1 MIKTEKGMSEA
12 LMNIRKYQK
21 ELEEYINSNKIK
33 DDLGRLLGSFVPF
46 DSLITSAKFAETEY
60 QTFLG
65 LMKITDLAKTLKE
78 INNTIESV
86 LPIYERAG
94 DSNFIDELKRKGLL
108 ENLEKIFDG
117 DIFKKQPKFQELF
130 LDPRLGVFNGYLAY
144 NIKKGRVSLFWN
156 FLMDNPLFIKNED
169 FIFLYQFEETSFEK
183 DKFFRDDELGELT
196 RVLFF
201 SIFSEKY
208 FKKAID
214 ILLSDFILKGY
225 NDFVSKFLLLDPSAK
240 GDIYEE
246 NNILFSV
253 PNCFIDEN
261 LKNSKLLY
269 FLEKFGSFQCEE
281 YDEFVESDFVKNLP
295 LEKVQNLRNFAFT
308 LCYYRGSF
316 DGADWLKGE
325 LLRRLGVPKPGDSTW
340 GDTPI
345 LLENLKRLSELYDDE
360 KISNTIDEA
369 VEDYFKNNKKINFK
383 FEDDIESDTVPIDD
397 VKLLKL
403 SIDNYVKSLEGKKVG
418 YVMGCSDRL
427 FDVNTPFTIDEED
440 VFQTIVPLLRRT
452 PKFGLRQAYR
462 DMYKLNIFKTLG
474 YTPTETFLFV
484 SEYKWGSNYET
495 IDATFYNL
503 KNLIDNNKDLNFKI
517 FVLEDIVRSFDPKD
531 NTLDLELFQNET
543 GLKEFQVVKS
553 REEMFDKLKK
563 AGFEEIV
570 FE

>member
-1 MIKTEKGMSEA
+1 MIKSEKGMSETQK
-12 LMNIRKYQK
+12 NIKKYQK
-21 ELEEYINSNKIK
+21 ELEEYIHSNKIK

-108 ENLEKIFDG
+108 ENLEKMFDG

-345 LLENLKRLSELYDDE
+345 LLENLKRLSELYDDK

-418 YVMGCSDRL
+418 YVIGCSDRL

-440 VFQTIVPLLRRT
+440 VFQKIGPLLRRT

>member
-1 MIKTEKGMSEA
+1 MIKSEKGTSES
-12 LMNIRKYQK
+12 LECIKKYQK
-21 ELEEYINSNKIK
+21 ELDEYIHSEKIK
-33 DDLGRLLGSFVPF
+33 DDLGRLLGGFVPLE
-46 DSLITSAKFAETEY
+46 SLITSAKFAETEY

-130 LDPRLGVFNGYLAY
+130 LVPRLGVFNGYLAY

-208 FKKAID
+208 FKKAIN

-225 NDFVSKFLLLDPSAK
+225 NDFVSKFLLLDPSAS

-295 LEKVQNLRNFAFT
+295 LEKIQNLRNSSFT
-308 LCYYRGSF
+308 LCYYRGIF
-316 DGADWLKGE
+316 DESDWLKGE
-325 LLRRLGVPKPGDSTW
+325 LLRRLGIPNSGDSTW

-345 LLENLKRLSELYDDE
+345 LLDNLKRLSELYDDK

-383 FEDDIESDTVPIDD
+383 FDDGIESEIIPSED

-403 SIDNYVKSLEGKKVG
+403 AIDNYVKSLEGKKVG
-418 YVMGCSDRL
+418 YVMDCSDRL
-427 FDVNTPFTIDEED
+427 FNVNTPFTIDEED
-440 VFQTIVPLLRRT
+440 IFQTIGPLLGSI
-452 PKFGLRQAYR
+452 PKYELRQAYR
-462 DMYKLNIFKTLG
+462 DMYKLNIFKTLD
-474 YTPTETFLFV
+474 YTPTDIFLFV

-495 IDATFYNL
+495 IDATFYNI
-503 KNLIDNNKDLNFKI
+503 KNLMNNYKELNIKI

-553 REEMFDKLKK
+553 KEDMFDILEKD
-563 AGFEEIV
+563 GFEEII

>member
-1 MIKTEKGMSEA
+1 MIKTEKGTSES
-12 LMNIRKYQK
+12 LECIKKYQK
-21 ELEEYINSNKIK
+21 ELDEYIHSEKIK
-33 DDLGRLLGSFVPF
+33 DDLGRLLGGFVPLE
-46 DSLITSAKFAETEY
+46 SLITSAKFAETEY

-208 FKKAID
+208 FKKAIN

-225 NDFVSKFLLLDPSAK
+225 NDFVSKFLLLDPSAS

-325 LLRRLGVPKPGDSTW
+325 LLRRLEIPKPGDSTW

-345 LLENLKRLSELYDDE
+345 LLENLKRLSELYDDK

-440 VFQTIVPLLRRT
+440 VFQTIGPLLRRT

-531 NTLDLELFQNET
+531 YNLDLELFQNET

-553 REEMFDKLKK
+553 EEDMFDILEKD
-563 AGFEEIV
+563 GFEEII

>member
-1 MIKTEKGMSEA
+1 MIKSEKRISES
-12 LMNIRKYQK
+12 LECIKKYQK
-21 ELEEYINSNKIK
+21 ELDEYIHSEKIK
-33 DDLGRLLGSFVPF
+33 DDLGRLLGGFVPF

-108 ENLEKIFDG
+108 KNLEKIFDG

-345 LLENLKRLSELYDDE
+345 LLENLKRLSELYDDK

-440 VFQTIVPLLRRT
+440 VFQTIGPLLRRT

-462 DMYKLNIFKTLG
+462 DMYKMNIFKTLG

-531 NTLDLELFQNET
+531 YSLDLELFQNET

-553 REEMFDKLKK
+553 KEDMFDKLKN

>member
-1 MIKTEKGMSEA
+1 MIKTEKGTSES
-12 LMNIRKYQK
+12 LECIKKYQK
-21 ELEEYINSNKIK
+21 ELDEYIHSEKIK
-33 DDLGRLLGSFVPF
+33 DDLGRLLGGFVPLE
-46 DSLITSAKFAETEY
+46 SLITSAKFAETEY

-86 LPIYERAG
+86 LPI
-94 DSNFIDELKRKGLL
+94 
-108 ENLEKIFDG
+108 
-117 DIFKKQPKFQELF
+117 
-130 LDPRLGVFNGYLAY
+130 
-144 NIKKGRVSLFWN
+144 
-156 FLMDNPLFIKNED
+156 
-169 FIFLYQFEETSFEK
+169 
-183 DKFFRDDELGELT
+183 
-196 RVLFF
+196 
-201 SIFSEKY
+201 
-208 FKKAID
+208 
-214 ILLSDFILKGY
+214 
-225 NDFVSKFLLLDPSAK
+225 
-240 GDIYEE
+240 
-246 NNILFSV
+246 
-253 PNCFIDEN
+253 
-261 LKNSKLLY
+261 
-269 FLEKFGSFQCEE
+269 
-281 YDEFVESDFVKNLP
+281 
-295 LEKVQNLRNFAFT
+295 
-308 LCYYRGSF
+308 
-316 DGADWLKGE
+316 
-325 LLRRLGVPKPGDSTW
+325 DSTW

-345 LLENLKRLSELYDDE
+345 LLENLKRLSELYDDK
-360 KISNTIDEA
+360 KINNTIDEA

-440 VFQTIVPLLRRT
+440 VFQTIGPLLRRT

-531 NTLDLELFQNET
+531 YSLDLELFQNET

-553 REEMFDKLKK
+553 EEDMFDILEKD
-563 AGFEEIV
+563 GFEEII

>member
-1 MIKTEKGMSEA
+1 MIKTEKGTSES
-12 LMNIRKYQK
+12 LECIKKYQK
-21 ELEEYINSNKIK
+21 ELDEYIHSEKIK
-33 DDLGRLLGSFVPF
+33 DDLGRLLGGFVPLE
-46 DSLITSAKFAETEY
+46 SLITSAKFAETEY

-208 FKKAID
+208 FKKAIN

-225 NDFVSKFLLLDPSAK
+225 NDFVSKFLLLDPSAS

-325 LLRRLGVPKPGDSTW
+325 LLRRLEIPKPGDSTW

-345 LLENLKRLSELYDDE
+345 LLENLKRLSELYDDK

-403 SIDNYVKSLEGKKVG
+403 SIDNYVKSL
-418 YVMGCSDRL
+418 
-427 FDVNTPFTIDEED
+427 
-440 VFQTIVPLLRRT
+440 
-452 PKFGLRQAYR
+452 
-462 DMYKLNIFKTLG
+462 
-474 YTPTETFLFV
+474 
-484 SEYKWGSNYET
+484 
-495 IDATFYNL
+495 
-503 KNLIDNNKDLNFKI
+503 
-517 FVLEDIVRSFDPKD
+517 
-531 NTLDLELFQNET
+531 
-543 GLKEFQVVKS
+543 
-553 REEMFDKLKK
+553 
-563 AGFEEIV
+563 
-570 FE
+570 

>member
-1 MIKTEKGMSEA
+1 MIKSEKGRSET
-12 LMNIRKYQK
+12 LKNIKKYQK
-21 ELEEYINSNKIK
+21 ELEEYIHSNKIK

-108 ENLEKIFDG
+108 KNLEKIFDE

-345 LLENLKRLSELYDDE
+345 LLENLKRLSELYDDK

-440 VFQTIVPLLRRT
+440 VFQTIGPLLRRT

-484 SEYKWGSNYET
+484 SEYKWGSNYEK

-531 NTLDLELFQNET
+531 NTFDLELFQNET

>member
-1 MIKTEKGMSEA
+1 MIKSEKRISES
-12 LMNIRKYQK
+12 LECIKKYQK
-21 ELEEYINSNKIK
+21 ELDEYIHSEKIK
-33 DDLGRLLGSFVPF
+33 DDLGRLLGGFVPF

-108 ENLEKIFDG
+108 KNLEKIFDG

-345 LLENLKRLSELYDDE
+345 LLENLKRLSELYDDK
-360 KISNTIDEA
+360 KISNTIYEA

-403 SIDNYVKSLEGKKVG
+403 SI
-418 YVMGCSDRL
+418 
-427 FDVNTPFTIDEED
+427 TIG
-440 VFQTIVPLLRRT
+440 PLLRRT

-553 REEMFDKLKK
+553 KEDMFDKLKN

>member
-1 MIKTEKGMSEA
+1 MIKSKKGASES
-12 LMNIRKYQK
+12 LECIKKYKK
-21 ELEEYINSNKIK
+21 ELDEYIHSEKIK
-33 DDLGRLLGSFVPF
+33 DDLGRLLGGFVPLK
-46 DSLITSAKFAETEY
+46 SLIASAKFAEEDEN
-60 QTFLG
+60 FLG
-65 LMKITDLAKTLKE
+65 LRKKIKDLDKTLIE
-78 INNTIESV
+78 INNTIENI
-86 LPIYERAG
+86 LPIYEKVG
-94 DSNFIDELKRKGLL
+94 DGNFIAELERKCLL
-108 ENLEKIFDG
+108 ESLGEIFDFRG
-117 DIFKKQPKFQELF
+117 NSKFQELF
-130 LDPRLGVFNGYLAY
+130 LDPRLGIFNGYLAY
-144 NIKKGRVSLFWN
+144 NIKKGRISLFWN
-156 FLMDNPLFIKNED
+156 FLMDNALFIKNED
-169 FIFLYQFEETSFEK
+169 FIFLYQFEETSFKK
-183 DKFFRDDELGELT
+183 DDFFRDDELGELT

-269 FLEKFGSFQCEE
+269 FLEKFGSFQCKE

-308 LCYYRGSF
+308 LCYYRRVF
-316 DGADWLKGE
+316 DEADWLKDE
-325 LLRRLGVPKPGDSTW
+325 LRRRLGIPKSGDSTW

-345 LLENLKRLSELYDDE
+345 LLDNLKGLSELYDDE
-360 KISNTIDEA
+360 KINNTIGEA

-383 FEDDIESDTVPIDD
+383 FDDGVESDTIPIDD
-397 VKLLKL
+397 VKLLKAA
-403 SIDNYVKSLEGKKVG
+403 IDNYVKSLEGKKVG
-418 YVMGCSDRL
+418 YVMDCSDRL
-427 FDVNTPFTIDEED
+427 FRVNTPFTIDEEE
-440 VFQTIVPLLRRT
+440 VFSVLNPFLIRT
-452 PKFGLRQAYR
+452 PKFALRQAYR
-462 DMYKLNIFKTLG
+462 DTYKLNIFKTLD
-474 YTPTETFLFV
+474 YTPTDVFLFV
-484 SEYKWGSNYET
+484 SEYKWGSNYEM

-503 KNLIDNNKDLNFKI
+503 KNLINNNKDLNIKI

-531 NTLDLELFQNET
+531 NSLDLELFQNET

-553 REEMFDKLKK
+553 QEDMFDKLEKD
-563 AGFEEIV
+563 GFEEII